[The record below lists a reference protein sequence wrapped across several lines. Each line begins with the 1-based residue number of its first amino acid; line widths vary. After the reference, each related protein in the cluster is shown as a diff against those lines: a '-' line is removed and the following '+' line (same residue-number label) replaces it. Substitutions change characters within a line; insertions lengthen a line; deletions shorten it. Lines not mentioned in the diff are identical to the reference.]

1 MRRKIWEF
9 VISKKLRIGIL
20 IKRIY
25 GISDKNS
32 KHIPCG
38 RTTTIDPLGEERW
51 RLIATCNSVSLIA
64 SKLCCQYFYFPCR
77 GKDLQYLIYSPL
89 ELSSDNSNPS
99 LSFSWGDLISKKC
112 SVDTSYLDRLRK
124 ITFSLF
130 LVEWVGDNF
139 SLRFIRW
146 EVHK

>member
-38 RTTTIDPLGEERW
+38 RTTTIDPLGEERIGESS
-51 RLIATCNSVSLIA
+51 LYIVGYQTAVSIFTSHAGGRIYNIYFTIA
-64 SKLCCQYFYFPCR
+64 SNCARMIAIFLWASHEEISFLRSAQLTR
-77 GKDLQYLIYSPL
+77 AIWKDSGR
-89 ELSSDNSNPS
+89 SPS
-99 LSFSWGDLISKKC
+99 L
-112 SVDTSYLDRLRK
+112 
-124 ITFSLF
+124 LF
-130 LVEWVGDNF
+130 W
-139 SLRFIRW
+139 
-146 EVHK
+146 